1 MRTINLYS
9 VVERAVFRL
18 KGSFSAVLSSF
29 YYSRETHPPGSDSH
43 GCLTLHFAKNRN
55 EHRAKSLNPTLPTSV
70 FSINSHKLEK
80 GFMKVLSCLFLIILW
95 TTFFLSLPAPHADAF
110 QVRVLPSRIYPGD
123 AFMVRV
129 SGLKKAVEP
138 SALFNDKPLHFSS
151 CGKGCFIGLGAFDLS
166 TKPGVYRMLLKV
178 GKQKTMLRMRVL
190 KDRFETINLTLPE
203 EKVSPSPENILR
215 IEKEADLLNSIWQI
229 DSERLWEGNFL
240 LPLQNP
246 LSTPF
251 GTKRIINMETI
262 SIHKGLD
269 MKGQEGEGIKASNKG
284 RVVLTEE
291 LFFGGNTIILDH
303 GQGIFTVY
311 MHMSGFIVSPGDLV
325 PKNDII
331 GFVGSTGRSSGPHLH
346 FGVKVTG
353 INANPVSLT
362 DLKL

>member
-1 MRTINLYS
+1 MFPYN
-9 VVERAVFRL
+9 
-18 KGSFSAVLSSF
+18 
-29 YYSRETHPPGSDSH
+29 SRETHPPGSDSH
-43 GCLTLHFAKNRN
+43 GCLTLHFAK
-55 EHRAKSLNPTLPTSV
+55 
-70 FSINSHKLEK
+70 
-80 GFMKVLSCLFLIILW
+80 VLSCLFLVILW
-95 TTFFLSLPAPHADAF
+95 TTFFLTLPAPHADAF
-110 QVRVLPSRIYPGD
+110 QVKVLPSKIYPGD

-129 SGLKKAVEP
+129 SGMKKAAEP

-151 CGKGCFIGLGAFDLS
+151 CGKGCFMGLGVCDMS
-166 TKPGVYRMLLKV
+166 TKPGAYRMLLKV
-178 GKQKTMLRMRVL
+178 GKRKTSFRMRVL
-190 KDRFETINLTLPE
+190 KDRFETITLTLPQ
-203 EKVSPSPENILR
+203 EKVSPSPEDIVR
-215 IEKEADLLNSIWQI
+215 INNEAELLSSIWQI

-251 GTKRIINMETI
+251 GTKRIINVETV

-269 MKGQEGEGIKASNKG
+269 MKGQEGEGIAASNTG
-284 RVVLTEE
+284 MVVLTEE

-311 MHMSGFIVSPGDLV
+311 MHMSGFKVAPGDLV
-325 PKNDII
+325 SKNDII

-353 INANPVSLT
+353 TNANPVSFT